1 MTKPVI
7 LRLHQD
13 ASCRHDFL
21 KERFRNVGMTGVIVV
36 RHEADSLTD
45 FGEFLARHMDPI
57 LPFSMMGFNRENLDD
72 TSFGIMVY
80 EGLSLVYCATLDA
93 MDFDASKPRVSMSS
107 IGGVMCED
115 GLSLLCAFADCAVQT
130 LVDSPSVE
138 SHGFRERIMSAE
150 QEVMLSVICEEGDVY
165 TASYLE
171 NLAFEAVTSE
181 EETKY
186 YMLRYQ
192 RHIDTACRD
201 VMDDDEI
208 AGRFFSLE
216 F

>member
-1 MTKPVI
+1 
-7 LRLHQD
+7 
-13 ASCRHDFL
+13 
-21 KERFRNVGMTGVIVV
+21 
-36 RHEADSLTD
+36 
-45 FGEFLARHMDPI
+45 
-57 LPFSMMGFNRENLDD
+57 
-72 TSFGIMVY
+72 
-80 EGLSLVYCATLDA
+80 
-93 MDFDASKPRVSMSS
+93 
-107 IGGVMCED
+107 
-115 GLSLLCAFADCAVQT
+115 
-130 LVDSPSVE
+130 
-138 SHGFRERIMSAE
+138 MSAE